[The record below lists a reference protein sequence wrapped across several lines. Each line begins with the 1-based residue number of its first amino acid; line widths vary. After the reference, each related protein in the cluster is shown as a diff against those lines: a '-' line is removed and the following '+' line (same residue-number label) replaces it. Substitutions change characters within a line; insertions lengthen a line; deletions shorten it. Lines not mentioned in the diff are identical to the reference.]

1 MDSDLIVLNLT
12 KLGESSVVLH
22 TISREYG
29 RKSFVIKVSRKTPM
43 SQFLPLNILEADV
56 TESTR
61 TTLWRAGRVT
71 VKHPLTGIR
80 SNIYKNT
87 MTLFMSE
94 VLYRTVKDGAR
105 EDGLFEWLERSI
117 LTLDAMERDFSNYP
131 LRFLTE
137 LAVAMGFSPSAEALA
152 PFAGRY
158 YSLLSEFIEAPFTES
173 MIIPMNGEVRNA
185 LSEILLKYLAHH
197 SESSL
202 NVQSL
207 KVLRELYV

>member
-71 VKHPLTGIR
+71 VK
-80 SNIYKNT
+80 
-87 MTLFMSE
+87 
-94 VLYRTVKDGAR
+94 
-105 EDGLFEWLERSI
+105 
-117 LTLDAMERDFSNYP
+117 YP
-131 LRFLTE
+131 L
-137 LAVAMGFSPSAEALA
+137 
-152 PFAGRY
+152 
-158 YSLLSEFIEAPFTES
+158 
-173 MIIPMNGEVRNA
+173 
-185 LSEILLKYLAHH
+185 
-197 SESSL
+197 
-202 NVQSL
+202 
-207 KVLRELYV
+207 